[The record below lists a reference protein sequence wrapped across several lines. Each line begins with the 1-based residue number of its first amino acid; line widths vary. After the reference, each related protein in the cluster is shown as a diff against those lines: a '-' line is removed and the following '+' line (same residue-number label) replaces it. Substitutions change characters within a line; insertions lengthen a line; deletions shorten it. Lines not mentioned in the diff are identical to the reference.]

1 MKKKMNAQAIMTF
14 SEDIENFDLKDW
26 VESHTHFSKPLH
38 RYEGELILERGKLKF
53 EGKDNKEE
61 KPFEL
66 EIELKKITDVYLGL
80 DEIFTRRNDS
90 NLDLWLK
97 PLRIKFEMTGS
108 EKTIYLFIDLMYS
121 TKISK
126 NKKWFEVLKDLDKTM
141 DF

>member
-1 MKKKMNAQAIMTF
+1 MTAHAIMSFT
-14 SEDIENFDLKDW
+14 ENIESFNMKDW
-26 VESHTHFSKPLH
+26 VESHTYSFKPLH
-38 RYEGELILERGKLKF
+38 RYEGKLTLENGKLKF

-61 KPFEL
+61 RMFEL

-80 DEIFTRRNDS
+80 DEVFTRGNDS

-97 PLRIKFEMTGS
+97 PPRIKFERNGS
-108 EKTIYLFIDLMYS
+108 EKTIYLFIDLNNL
-121 TKISK
+121 TKTSE